1 MLASGIQ
8 AQITNVFA
16 STNFQ
21 PLFRYRPFASR
32 TNWNVILQ
40 SSLVMQMQRFTSVI
54 TKLALDPDVIDHMD
68 LPRRTILLAS
78 DLDVVER

>member
-1 MLASGIQ
+1 
-8 AQITNVFA
+8 
-16 STNFQ
+16 
-21 PLFRYRPFASR
+21 
-32 TNWNVILQ
+32 
-40 SSLVMQMQRFTSVI
+40 MQRFTSVI